1 MRVDGTG
8 CETRTPGSPGRI
20 TMQRILFVTAHDDD
34 AVLMASHF
42 LAGDAEK
49 VILTLSCSD
58 ATGGS
63 PGEFTAAYAG
73 IPRLRCLLLEGTG
86 DAGDKDRD
94 MNIHCDKQTTLAV
107 MEYIREFKPDTVIT
121 NSPDD
126 MHNDHRET
134 SKIVQQAVFHLR
146 TWGNYNR
153 PIQLYCGE
161 IFQPLAAPHMVL
173 PADINLKRQ
182 VMTRFSSQNNQYKW
196 LELVETLNRF
206 RALQF
211 NSDYAYAEAFS
222 VICKW

>member
-1 MRVDGTG
+1 
-8 CETRTPGSPGRI
+8 
-20 TMQRILFVTAHDDD
+20 
-34 AVLMASHF
+34 
-42 LAGDAEK
+42 
-49 VILTLSCSD
+49 
-58 ATGGS
+58 
-63 PGEFTAAYAG
+63 
-73 IPRLRCLLLEGTG
+73 
-86 DAGDKDRD
+86 
-94 MNIHCDKQTTLAV
+94 MNIHCDKQTTMAV
-107 MEYIREFKPDTVIT
+107 MENIRDFKPDTVIT

-126 MHNDHRET
+126 IHNDHRET
-134 SKIVQQAVFHLR
+134 AKIVQQAVFHLR

-182 VMTRFSSQNNQYKW
+182 VMNRFSSQNDQYKW

-211 NSDYAYAEAFS
+211 NSDCAYAEAFS